1 MSYDVRVA
9 KGTKITPTRSGM
21 RVTSEKDGVR
31 TSVSP
36 NGVGM
41 SIDVGNGMRVTK
53 PIKGKS
59 RVTMRV
65 GNMKI
70 SM

>member
-1 MSYDVRVA
+1 MSYSVKVA
-9 KGTKITPTRSGM
+9 KGTTVSPTKKGM
-21 RVTSEKDGVR
+21 RVTSEKDGIR

-41 SIDVGNGMRVTK
+41 SIDVGNGMRITK

-65 GNMKI
+65 GSMKI